1 MKQKVFLFN
10 PNRCLGCKACQV
22 ACAVNHNLPSGVF
35 LRKVELVEYLRGS
48 QIIKYYVATTCN
60 HCANPECFRLCPERA
75 FSKRRDGIVVY
86 DVTKCTGCGIC
97 IRSCPFEAPVINPLN
112 GKVIKCDR
120 CYGKIENDENPY
132 CIAACPVDALKIIYT
147 DEVDTINLDIRRTLP
162 GLPRI
167 QITQPLVRYVAT
179 VMGRQIFRDNSYQ
192 DGGDRE

>member
-1 MKQKVFLFN
+1 
-10 PNRCLGCKACQV
+10 
-22 ACAVNHNLPSGVF
+22 
-35 LRKVELVEYLRGS
+35 
-48 QIIKYYVATTCN
+48 
-60 HCANPECFRLCPERA
+60 
-75 FSKRRDGIVVY
+75 
-86 DVTKCTGCGIC
+86 
-97 IRSCPFEAPVINPLN
+97 
-112 GKVIKCDR
+112 VIKCDR